1 MPKCTEDCFNCPF
14 PDCLRPT
21 DNRYKTQDS
30 LDRVIEK
37 RYKKYQRKEAKENE
51 LRKLRKL

>member
-14 PDCLRPT
+14 PDCLRPI
-21 DNRYKTQDS
+21 DRSYKNQES
-30 LDRVIEK
+30 LDKAIEK
-37 RYKKYQRKEAKENE
+37 RYKKYLRKEAKENE